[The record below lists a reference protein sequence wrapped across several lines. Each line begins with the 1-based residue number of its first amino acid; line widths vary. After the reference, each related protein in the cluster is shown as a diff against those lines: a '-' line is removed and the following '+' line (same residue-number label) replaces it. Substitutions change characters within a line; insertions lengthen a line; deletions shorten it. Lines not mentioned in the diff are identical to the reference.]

1 MRLSVQLYTVRDA
14 LAQDYVGTLKRLKAI
29 GLEYVE
35 GAGNYGGG
43 TAAEGK
49 AILDDLGLK
58 ASGSHVGLDRLQHHL
73 DEVVDEHQTM
83 GIPFVIV
90 PYLVEADRHDYSK
103 LAGLLTPIATKLKEK
118 GLVLCYHNHDFEF
131 AMQNDETG
139 LEVLYSKTNPNLVQ
153 AELDLAWV
161 SIAGADPVAT
171 MERYGNRLPLV
182 HLKDYDPSATPRWR
196 PAGEGVM
203 DWDAILPKAQ
213 ELGVQFG
220 VIELDE
226 SPGDPLDAVA
236 KSFEFFYGKGLS

>member
-14 LAQDYVGTLKRLKAI
+14 LAEDYVGTLKKLKDI

-43 TAAEGK
+43 TPEEGK

-73 DEVVDEHQTM
+73 DEVIAEHKTM
-83 GIPFVIV
+83 EIPFVIV
-90 PYLVEADRHDYSK
+90 PYLVEADRNDYTK
-103 LAGLLTPIATKLKEK
+103 LAGILTPIATRVKEA

-131 AMQNDETG
+131 QRYNDETG
-139 LEVLYSKTNPNLVQ
+139 LEILYSKTNPNLVQ

-161 SIAGADPVAT
+161 AIAGADPVVT
-171 MERYGNRLPLV
+171 MRTYANRLPLI
-182 HLKDYDPSATPRWR
+182 HLKDFDPNATPRWR
-196 PAGEGVM
+196 PAGEGTM
-203 DWDAILPKAQ
+203 DFDAILPAAQ
-213 ELGVQFG
+213 EVGVQYG

-226 SPGDPLDAVA
+226 SPGDPIDAVR
-236 KSFEFFYGKGLS
+236 KSFEYFYSKGLS

>member
-1 MRLSVQLYTVRDA
+1 
-14 LAQDYVGTLKRLKAI
+14 
-29 GLEYVE
+29 
-35 GAGNYGGG
+35 
-43 TAAEGK
+43 
-49 AILDDLGLK
+49 
-58 ASGSHVGLDRLQHHL
+58 
-73 DEVVDEHQTM
+73 M

-103 LAGLLTPIATKLKEK
+103 LAGILTPIGTKLKEK

-131 AMQNDETG
+131 QMQNDETG

-161 SIAGADPVAT
+161 AIGGQDPVAT
-171 MERYGNRLPLV
+171 IQKYANRLPLV
-182 HLKDYDPSATPRWR
+182 HLKDYDPDATPRWR

-203 DWDAILPKAQ
+203 DWDACLAACNDA
-213 ELGVQFG
+213 GVQFG
-220 VIELDE
+220 AIELDE

>member
-14 LAQDYVGTLKRLKAI
+14 LAEDYVGTLRKLKAI

-35 GAGNYGGG
+35 GAGSYGGG
-43 TAAEGK
+43 TPEEGK

-73 DEVVDEHQTM
+73 DEVIAEHKTM

-90 PYLVEADRHDYSK
+90 PYLVEADRHDYTK
-103 LAGLLTPIATKLKEK
+103 LAGILTPIATKIKEH
-118 GLVLCYHNHDFEF
+118 GLTLCYHNHDFEF
-131 AMQNDETG
+131 QRFNDETG
-139 LEVLYSKTNPNLVQ
+139 LEILYSKTNPNLVQ

-161 SIAGADPVAT
+161 AIAGADPVAT
-171 MERYGNRLPLV
+171 METYANRLPLV
-182 HLKDYDPSATPRWR
+182 HLKDYDPNTTPRWR

-203 DWDAILPKAQ
+203 DWDACLAAANDA
-213 ELGVQFG
+213 GVQYG

-226 SPGDPLDAVA
+226 SPGDPIDAVR

>member
-14 LAQDYVGTLKRLKAI
+14 LAQDYVGTLRKIREI

-73 DEVVDEHQTM
+73 DEVIEEHLTM
-83 GIPFVIV
+83 EIPFVIV
-90 PYLVEADRHDYSK
+90 PYLVEADRHDYTK
-103 LAGLLTPIATKLKEK
+103 LAGLLTPIATRLKEK
-118 GLVLCYHNHDFEF
+118 GLSLCYHNHDFEF
-131 AMQNDETG
+131 QMQNDETG

-161 SIAGADPVAT
+161 AIAGADPVAT
-171 MERYGNRLPLV
+171 MRRYGNRLPLV
-182 HLKDYDPSATPRWR
+182 HLKDFDPNRVPRWT
-196 PAGEGVM
+196 PAGYGTM
-203 DWDAILPKAQ
+203 DWDAILPVAQ
-213 ELGVQFG
+213 DLGVQFG
-220 VIELDE
+220 AIELDE
-226 SPGDPLDAVA
+226 TAGDPMDAVRV
-236 KSFEFFYGKGLS
+236 SYEYFYGKGLS